1 LKADRHR
8 APDFR
13 ARMIERRMAEVKN
26 VILVMSGKGGV
37 GKSVVSATLA
47 ALLSDAGHS
56 VGLLDADIY
65 GPSAALLL
73 GTHPKPEEGSRGL
86 VPPRVHGISLMSVDL
101 FAPGEPVPLTGN
113 AAVQVIT
120 EMLALTYWGPL
131 DFLIVDMPPATSDI
145 MMLLT
150 SLKVRG
156 LCSIVVT
163 MPDNLSLSVARRVLD
178 LLRSEGIPV
187 LGVLG
192 NMVRR
197 DSADERGA
205 KKLAGEFHARFL
217 GNLPYDMQ
225 VRKAAG
231 RGNMTILLR
240 TRFAGALKRAI
251 GESRGLPGSA
261 SG

>member
-1 LKADRHR
+1 MIDRR
-8 APDFR
+8 LAQ
-13 ARMIERRMAEVKN
+13 VKN

-47 ALLSDAGHS
+47 ALLSEAGHS

-73 GTHPKPEEGSRGL
+73 GTRSRPEEGSRGL
-86 VPPRVHGISLMSVDL
+86 IPPRVRGISVMSVDL
-101 FAPGEPVPLTGN
+101 FAPGEPVPLTGT

-150 SLKVRG
+150 ALKPRR
-156 LCSIVVT
+156 LAAIVVS
-163 MPDNLSLSVARRVLD
+163 MPDNLSLTVARRVLE
-178 LLRSEGIPV
+178 LLRSGGIPV

-192 NMVRR
+192 NMVGR
-197 DSADERGA
+197 DSGDEGGPG
-205 KKLAGEFHARFL
+205 KLAGEFHARFL
-217 GNLPYDMQ
+217 GNLPYDTE
-225 VRKAAG
+225 VRKAADK
-231 RGNMTILLR
+231 GNTEILLQ
-240 TRFAGALKRAI
+240 TRFAHALKRSMGQS
-251 GESRGLPGSA
+251 GEPLGPALS
-261 SG
+261 